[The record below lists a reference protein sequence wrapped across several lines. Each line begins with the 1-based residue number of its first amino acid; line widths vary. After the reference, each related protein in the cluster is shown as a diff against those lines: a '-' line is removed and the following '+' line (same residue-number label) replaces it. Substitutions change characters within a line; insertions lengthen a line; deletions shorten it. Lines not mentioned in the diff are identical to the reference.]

1 LVVAHDPVKAA
12 ESALRD
18 DARVRLMDEKLLLV
32 SNMTD
37 LSASEVVERYKALAD
52 IERGFRVLK
61 SEIAIAPL
69 FHRLPDR
76 IRAHASLC
84 FIALILYRV
93 MRSRLRVAGSPQSP
107 EAVLASLRRI
117 QHHTIT
123 ISDNPPVSG
132 VSMMTRDQAN
142 AMAALKVKKPIEGQ
156 QLSLL

>member
-1 LVVAHDPVKAA
+1 MAHDPVKAA